1 MTCRRDTS
9 VIRIAV
15 NKDYNLIDAAIN
27 LEISKF
33 INYYL
38 FIKKTLSSTL
48 SVFCLGM
55 WSIINNVKTLKLI
68 AVYDD
73 VIISVNIMMILNTI
87 KSWSVDFDD
96 SVDWIKKLKMSFITR
111 FDVDNDVIT
120 VNEVKFDDDNNAV
133 AIDEVILMF

>member
-96 SVDWIKKLKMSFITR
+96 SVDWIKKLKMNFITR

>member
-111 FDVDNDVIT
+111 FNVDNDVIT